1 MIIITMVDIEVV
13 VDNNNT
19 QENRA
24 IVFGCLSN
32 SVDKKSLDLQLTE
45 LREFFFENKILKN
58 SLFCLIKSL
67 Y

>member
-13 VDNNNT
+13 VDNNNI

-32 SVDKKSLDLQLTE
+32 NSVDKKV
-45 LREFFFENKILKN
+45 
-58 SLFCLIKSL
+58 
-67 Y
+67 

>member
-13 VDNNNT
+13 VDDNNT

-32 SVDKKSLDLQLTE
+32 SVDKKFRLTINIFE
-45 LREFFFENKILKN
+45 RIFLR
-58 SLFCLIKSL
+58 IKS
-67 Y
+67 

>member
-24 IVFGCLSN
+24 TVFGCLSNNSVDKKFRLTINIFERIFGCLSN
-32 SVDKKSLDLQLTE
+32 SVDKKV
-45 LREFFFENKILKN
+45 
-58 SLFCLIKSL
+58 
-67 Y
+67 

>member
-13 VDNNNT
+13 VDNNI

-32 SVDKKSLDLQLTE
+32 SVDKKV
-45 LREFFFENKILKN
+45 
-58 SLFCLIKSL
+58 
-67 Y
+67 

>member
-1 MIIITMVDIEVV
+1 MKNFTIIILEFVILHIIKILIQLTINMIIITMVDIEVV

-32 SVDKKSLDLQLTE
+32 NSVDKKV
-45 LREFFFENKILKN
+45 
-58 SLFCLIKSL
+58 
-67 Y
+67 

>member
-24 IVFGCLSN
+24 IVFGYLSN
-32 SVDKKSLDLQLTE
+32 SVDKKV
-45 LREFFFENKILKN
+45 
-58 SLFCLIKSL
+58 
-67 Y
+67 